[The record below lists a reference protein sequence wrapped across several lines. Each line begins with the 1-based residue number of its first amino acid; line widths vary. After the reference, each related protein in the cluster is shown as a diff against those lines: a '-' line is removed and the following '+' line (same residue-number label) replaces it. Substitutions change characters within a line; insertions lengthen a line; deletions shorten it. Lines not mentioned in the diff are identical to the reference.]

1 MSGNVYGIDLGT
13 TNSSIAVYDNEETH
27 IIKNLDGSEI
37 TPSVVFFTGMD
48 TDGNDETL
56 VGAQAKN
63 AAVTSPDN
71 VVQFVKRLMGKQGS
85 AYNFKAPSGRE
96 YTPEMI
102 SALILKKVC
111 QDAEQYNG
119 GIPIRDVVI
128 TVPAYFDDARRIATK
143 QAGKIAGLNVLRV
156 INEPTAAAIA
166 FGLDLTQEG
175 KVLVYDLGGG
185 TFDVTVMDIR
195 DGEFDVVATGGDSQ
209 LGGINFDQKI
219 MSLII
224 GKLKEQGC
232 EIDDENDALMSDIRE
247 KAEKT
252 KIQLTGVEHSRP
264 VFTING
270 TTYRIDISRD
280 EFETAAESLMQ
291 RTQFLLEE
299 VMKEKNIL
307 WTDIDVLL
315 AVGGS
320 TKMPMVRKMLEKL
333 SGKAVTYKVDPDTAV
348 AQGAAIFASTLHEP
362 EEASGS
368 NLPVPFNSVAGSI
381 VISDVTSQSLGV
393 VTVDGEFSNKKCNTI
408 IIPNNTKIPAKKSQ
422 TVYTVVDNQ
431 TRVLVEVTEGNDP
444 ELEFVKIIG
453 SSTLTMPPYPKN
465 SPIEIIYAYDADQT
479 IYIEVIDKVANK
491 SLGTFEIE
499 RNSNLSNDQVAD
511 ATGIVSS
518 AMVD

>member
-1 MSGNVYGIDLGT
+1 MEHKIYGIDLGT
-13 TNSSIAVYDNEETH
+13 TNSSIAVYDNEEIQ

-37 TPSVVFFTGMD
+37 TPSVVFFTGTD
-48 TDGNDETL
+48 VDGNDETL
-56 VGAQAKN
+56 VGVQAKN
-63 AAVTSPDN
+63 MAATSPDN
-71 VVQFVKRLMGKQGS
+71 VVQFVKRLMGKQGG
-85 AYNFKAPSGRE
+85 AYNFRSPSGKE

-119 GIPIRDVVI
+119 GVPIRDVVI
-128 TVPAYFDDARRIATK
+128 TVPAYFDDARRVATK

-166 FGLDLTQEG
+166 FGLDLTQKG

-185 TFDVTVMDIR
+185 TFDVTIMDINE
-195 DGEFDVVATGGDSQ
+195 GTFDVVATGGDSQ
-209 LGGINFDQKI
+209 LGGVNFDQKI

-224 GKLKEQGC
+224 RKLTEQEC
-232 EIDDENDALMSDIRE
+232 EVDDENDALMSDIRE

-252 KIQLTGVEHSRP
+252 KVQLTSVEHSRP

-270 TTYRIDISRD
+270 KTYRIDISRD
-280 EFETAAESLMQ
+280 EFEYEAESLMQ

-299 VMKEKNIL
+299 VMKEKNIS
-307 WTDIDVLL
+307 WEDIDILL

-320 TKMPMVRKMLEKL
+320 TKMPMVKKRLEQL
-333 SGKAVTYKVDPDTAV
+333 SGKTITYKIDPDTAV
-348 AQGAAIFASTLHEP
+348 AQGAAIFASTLDVSDG
-362 EEASGS
+362 ASDS
-368 NLPVPFNSVAGSI
+368 NVPVPFSGISGSI

-393 VTVDGEFSNKKCNTI
+393 VTLDGEFSNRKCNTI

-431 TRVLVEVTEGNDP
+431 TQVLVEVTEGNDS
-444 ELEFVKIIG
+444 ELEYVKIIG
-453 SSTLTMPPYPKN
+453 SSTLTMPPHPKN
-465 SPIEIIYAYDADQT
+465 SPIEVIYAYDADQT
-479 IYIEVIDKVANK
+479 IYIEVIDKVTNQ

-499 RNSNLSNDQVAD
+499 RNSNLSNDQVAN